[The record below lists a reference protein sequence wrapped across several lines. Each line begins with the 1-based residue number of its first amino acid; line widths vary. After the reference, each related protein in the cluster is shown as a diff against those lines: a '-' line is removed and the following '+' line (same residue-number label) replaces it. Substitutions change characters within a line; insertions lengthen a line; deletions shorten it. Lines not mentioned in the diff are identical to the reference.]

1 TRSRRPKAAASSSPP
16 AASSRWKLPTPTSP
30 RSSAVSAAPSNPSPA
45 PSSAKFPS
53 PLWAGDWL
61 ARDVEAEVADLAVA
75 DDVILAFETELTA
88 RAEVGHRAVGGDE
101 VIVRVHL
108 GADEPARD
116 VRVDGAGGVLR
127 ARAAGDR
134 PGADLVLAD
143 GEERDQPEQRVAALE
158 KPPQGRLAQ
167 AEIREKRRLL
177 IAGKLRDL
185 AFDERG
191 DPSHARVRA
200 LGEGPEPEPLDH
212 PLAVGHRFLV
222 EVHAVQD
229 RLLG

>member
-1 TRSRRPKAAASSSPP
+1 I
-16 AASSRWKLPTPTSP
+16 
-30 RSSAVSAAPSNPSPA
+30 PSPC
-45 PSSAKFPS
+45 
-53 PLWAGDWL
+53 GEGEWL

-75 DDVILAFETELTA
+75 DDVVLAFETELTA
-88 RAEVGHRAVGGDE
+88 RAKVGHRAAGGDE
-101 VIVRVHL
+101 VVVRVHL

-127 ARAAGDR
+127 ARAARDR

-143 GEERDQPEQRVAALE
+143 GEERDQPEQRVAVLE

-185 AFDERG
+185 AFDECG
-191 DPSHARVRA
+191 DPSHARMRA
-200 LGEGPEPEPLDH
+200 LGEGS
-212 PLAVGHRFLV
+212 
-222 EVHAVQD
+222 
-229 RLLG
+229 